1 MKSTRN
7 IFFFTLFLVL
17 SCQTKKMEK
26 ESQNE
31 DATSS
36 KQTDFSAEDY
46 TLKVKN
52 LLLDSIENESFKLRK
67 QLKSDEEYEKVIQF
81 TIDTFKINQY
91 TKRKMIY
98 FYTTNGMNMVV
109 NEETHRYDSLM
120 NVYYFKLKNELSTKD
135 QQILKIAQLS
145 WLNYRDKE
153 LDLIGLLRD
162 EKYSGGGTIQSNL
175 FTGMHNSLVIQRTIE
190 LFEHYSGVEKY

>member
-52 LLLDSIENESFKLRK
+52 LLLVKL
-67 QLKSDEEYEKVIQF
+67 LKVNNNRF
-81 TIDTFKINQY
+81 TIFDNDYINCD
-91 TKRKMIY
+91 I
-98 FYTTNGMNMVV
+98 
-109 NEETHRYDSLM
+109 
-120 NVYYFKLKNELSTKD
+120 ELIK
-135 QQILKIAQLS
+135 S
-145 WLNYRDKE
+145 WIK
-153 LDLIGLLRD
+153 
-162 EKYSGGGTIQSNL
+162 EKYNI
-175 FTGMHNSLVIQRTIE
+175 
-190 LFEHYSGVEKY
+190 Y